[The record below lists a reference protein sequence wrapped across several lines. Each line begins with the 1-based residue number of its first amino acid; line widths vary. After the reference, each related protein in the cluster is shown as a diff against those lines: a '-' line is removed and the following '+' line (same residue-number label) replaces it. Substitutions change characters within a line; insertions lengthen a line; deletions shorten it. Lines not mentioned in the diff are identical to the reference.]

1 MLRNI
6 KDKICNIRKTFHWFI
21 LNQMLTNHR
30 CQWFC
35 ICFFWNSLR
44 DVLCGLPRGYRLTWP
59 WNQWTLYSKSFSQCL
74 NLIPRVLSLE
84 VERGPWERGCQGLK
98 SETND
103 CYAEQ
108 KSCST
113 DKLISGRTTQVRHF
127 KHRSYIQL
135 YPVTNEMNYALNAD
149 KSVQR

>member
-1 MLRNI
+1 
-6 KDKICNIRKTFHWFI
+6 
-21 LNQMLTNHR
+21 MLTNHR
-30 CQWFC
+30 WQWFC
-35 ICFFWNSLR
+35 LFFFWNSWR
-44 DVLCGLPRGYRLTWP
+44 DVLCELPRGYRLTWP
-59 WNQWTLYSKSFSQCL
+59 WNQWTLYSKSFSQ
-74 NLIPRVLSLE
+74 
-84 VERGPWERGCQGLK
+84 GLR

-103 CYAEQ
+103 CYAEL

-149 KSVQR
+149 KSVQWWQERECKNSPLIFLNGSERLLNGQKKLTWRIVLIIKIFN